1 MVVDFIMLSL
11 VQAIIA
17 AEAGVSA
24 NAEADSIAAVINV
37 FMLNLAGKKPTGPP
51 ANGIRIF
58 HPERFGK
65 KTFFQCCV
73 ATASRRLANRGA
85 VGRQLRTCPA
95 RASLNSRLWLGVL
108 GDAADRYLG
117 FAGGLAAHRRLT
129 AVDTAVQAVDQS
141 GAVLGRTFDPDIA
154 GTERIDQ
161 CREQDRHRNHGRA
174 DQDRQH
180 TDVDGS
186 LRCAA
191 TRPLIVILTFR

>member
-1 MVVDFIMLSL
+1 MSVLAMPISLLAAILPGDSGIDIIMVVDFIMLSL

-73 ATASRRLANRGA
+73 ATASRR
-85 VGRQLRTCPA
+85 GRQLRTSPA
-95 RASLNSRLWLGVL
+95 MASLNSRLWLGVL

-129 AVDTAVQAVDQS
+129 AVDAAVQTVDQP

-161 CREQDRHRNHGRA
+161 CR
-174 DQDRQH
+174 
-180 TDVDGS
+180 
-186 LRCAA
+186 
-191 TRPLIVILTFR
+191 

>member
-1 MVVDFIMLSL
+1 MSVLAMPISLLAAILPGDSGIDIIMVVDFIMLSL

-65 KTFFQCCV
+65 KTFFLCCV

-95 RASLNSRLWLGVL
+95 RASSNSRLWLGVL

-117 FAGGLAAHRRLT
+117 FAGGLAARRYETPDSHFDVSLT
-129 AVDTAVQAVDQS
+129 KS
-141 GAVLGRTFDPDIA
+141 
-154 GTERIDQ
+154 
-161 CREQDRHRNHGRA
+161 
-174 DQDRQH
+174 
-180 TDVDGS
+180 
-186 LRCAA
+186 
-191 TRPLIVILTFR
+191 RPLPCSTQRFS